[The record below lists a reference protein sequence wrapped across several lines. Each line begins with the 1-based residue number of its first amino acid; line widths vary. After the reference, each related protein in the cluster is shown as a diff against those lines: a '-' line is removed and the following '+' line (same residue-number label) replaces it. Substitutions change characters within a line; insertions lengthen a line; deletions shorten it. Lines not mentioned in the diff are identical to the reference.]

1 MKIENIKVYNNRNI
15 YSDKKVVV
23 LKVKG
28 KLEEARN
35 FAKLCIHIQNLIGY
49 NLVEYWECLNFD
61 DHIEVLIEHDN
72 QMLVHRVIEFAL
84 ECIEKGAIPEH
95 FPDKISKLKKLTI
108 ETELSPNTRLLK
120 NACMK
125 RGIRFTRIGYA
136 DTFML
141 GEGKYAKLFASII
154 SEHDFSRVSLSSDR
168 ELQRRFLKLNSFPV
182 VPFEVVFTSDQ
193 LMDSIKKLGFPISI
207 KGCKKDSPN
216 IVNIRTNQQAL
227 EAFDM
232 VKSMDSRVIVE
243 RYVPGKS
250 YKVLVVNGKVV
261 AAVER
266 TSPYIVGD
274 GKRKISELLDQ
285 GEKNNKYIQKNILK
299 QGFTLDDILPKGMKV
314 FLKEPTSFKTG
325 CITTD
330 VTEKVAYENQQLF
343 VKIAERFG
351 YVMTILDFVTEDIS
365 LPYSVVGGYVV
376 DVETSCDLRI
386 FSQTCNCDI
395 FNTILDVYFEKMP
408 NPSVPIIAVS
418 GTYGKSTILQI
429 MRYIFQRCGLET
441 SIDSEIENFY
451 LRNFG
456 DLSDIKLVEFNPEK
470 CIDEIEIEPE
480 VGIITNTFSQ
490 NQIEKNLLF
499 SRSIKE
505 NGYLILNVN
514 DAYKYL
520 YSAKARCKIVFTS
533 ISNHHPDLKAHIEMK
548 RPCVYLENDVVKI
561 FDGQQVFSFCNIR
574 EIPYSYDGKLMFAV
588 DNILQTIAAL
598 HFYGVDSEIIY
609 RFLTEY
615 KNDSH
620 QNPGKFNIFDIN
632 GVKVIIDSLNKK
644 EHMKILALSLSSIGI
659 KNLYFVCE
667 KEQEQNLDFIEDKT
681 KIISRQIEK
690 FSDVVEM
697 VTEGIKRA
705 KKGDGVFIVLPEP
718 LNRDVT
724 FEIRE
729 GLAKR
734 KKNFVNNA

>member
-1 MKIENIKVYNNRNI
+1 MKIEKIKVYNYRNI
-15 YSDKKVVV
+15 YSDKKVIV

-28 KLEEARN
+28 DIEEAKN
-35 FAKLCIHIQNLIGY
+35 FAKLCIHIQNLLGY
-49 NLVEYWECLNFD
+49 NLVEYSECLDFD
-61 DHIEVLIEHDN
+61 DYIEVVIEHDN
-72 QMLVHRVIEFAL
+72 QMLVHKVIEFAL
-84 ECIEKGAIPEH
+84 ECIEKGFEPEH

-125 RGIRFTRIGYA
+125 RGIRFTRIGYT

-141 GEGKYAKLFASII
+141 GEGKYAKLFSSII
-154 SEHDFSRVSLSSDR
+154 SEQDFSKVGLAGDR
-168 ELQRRFLKLNSFPV
+168 ELFRRFLKLYSFPV
-182 VPFEVVFTSDQ
+182 VPFDIVFTSDQ
-193 LMDSIKKLGFPISI
+193 LIDSIKKLGFPVSI
-207 KGCKKDSPN
+207 KGCRKDSPN
-216 IVNIRTNQQAL
+216 IGNIRTNQQAL

-232 VKSMDSRVIVE
+232 VKSIENRVIVE

-250 YKVLVVNGKVV
+250 YKILVVNGKVV
-261 AAVER
+261 AAIER
-266 TSPYIVGD
+266 TSPYIIGD
-274 GKRKISELLDQ
+274 GKRRISELLDQ
-285 GEKNNKYIQKNILK
+285 GERSNKHIQKNILK

-314 FLKEPTSFKTG
+314 FLKEPSSFKTG

-343 VKIAERFG
+343 IKIAEKFG
-351 YVMTILDFVTEDIS
+351 YIVTIIDFVTEDIS

-408 NPSVPIIAVS
+408 NPAVPIIAVS

-429 MRYIFQRCGLET
+429 MRYILQRCGLET

-451 LRNFG
+451 LRNFE

-470 CIDEIEIEPE
+470 CIEEIEIEPY
-480 VGIITNTFSQ
+480 VGIITNTFFQ
-490 NQIEKNLLF
+490 NQIERNLLF
-499 SRSIKE
+499 CKSIKE
-505 NGYLILNVN
+505 DGYLIMNIN

-548 RPCVYLENDVVKI
+548 KPCVYLDNDVVKI
-561 FDGQQVFSFCNIR
+561 FDGQQIFSFCNIK
-574 EIPYSYDGKLMFAV
+574 EIPYSYEGKLMFAV

-598 HFYGVDSEIIY
+598 YFYGVDIEIIY
-609 RFLTEY
+609 KFLTEY

-632 GVKVIIDSLNKK
+632 GVKVIIDSVNKK
-644 EHMKILALSLSSIGI
+644 EHIKILTLSLNSIGI

-667 KEQEQNLDFIEDKT
+667 EGKEQNLDFIEDRS
-681 KIISRQIEK
+681 KIIYKRITK
-690 FSDVVEM
+690 FADVVEM
-697 VTEGIKRA
+697 VSEGIKKA
-705 KKGDGVFIVLPEP
+705 KKGDGVFIILPEP
-718 LNRDVT
+718 LNRDIT

-729 GLAKR
+729 ALAKR

>member
-1 MKIENIKVYNNRNI
+1 MKIESMKVYNHKNI

-28 KLEEARN
+28 DIEEARN

-84 ECIEKGAIPEH
+84 ECIEKGTIPEH

-120 NACMK
+120 NACLK
-125 RGIRFTRIGYA
+125 RGIRFTRIGYT
-136 DTFML
+136 DTFIL
-141 GEGKYAKLFASII
+141 GEGKYAKLFAGLI
-154 SEHDFSRVSLSSDR
+154 SEHDFSVVSMSNDR
-168 ELQRRFLKLNSFPV
+168 EMEREFLKLNFFPV
-182 VPFEVVFTSDQ
+182 APFEVIFTSDQ
-193 LMDSIKKLGFPISI
+193 LMESIKKLGFPISI

-232 VKSMDSRVIVE
+232 VKSVQSRVIVE

-250 YKVLVVNGKVV
+250 YKILVVNGKVV

-274 GKRKISELLDQ
+274 GKRRISELLDQ

-343 VKIAERFG
+343 VKIAEKLG
-351 YVMTILDFVTEDIS
+351 YVTTVLDFVTEDIS
-365 LPYSVVGGYVV
+365 LPYAIVGGYVV
-376 DVETSCDLRI
+376 DIETNCDLRI
-386 FSQTCNCDI
+386 FSQTCSNDV
-395 FNTILDVYFEKMP
+395 FNTILDVYFEKIP
-408 NPSVPIIAVS
+408 NPSVPIIVVS

-429 MRYIFQRCGLET
+429 MRYIFQRCGLEA
-441 SIDSEIENFY
+441 SIDNEIENFY
-451 LRNFG
+451 LRSFG

-470 CIDEIEIEPE
+470 GIDEIEIEPE

-514 DAYKYL
+514 DAHKYL
-520 YSAKARCKIVFTS
+520 YSAKAKCQIIFTS
-533 ISNHHPDLKAHIEMK
+533 ISNHHPDLKAHMEMK
-548 RPCVYLENDVVKI
+548 KPCVYLENDIIKI
-561 FDGQQVFSFCNIR
+561 FDGKELFSFCNIK

-588 DNILQTIAAL
+588 DNILQTVAAL
-598 HFYGVDSEIIY
+598 YFYGVDSEIIY
-609 RFLTEY
+609 KFLIEY

-632 GVKVIIDSLNKK
+632 GVKVIIDSLQKK
-644 EHMKILALSLSSIGI
+644 EHVKMLTLSLSSIGI
-659 KNLYFVCE
+659 RNLYFVCE
-667 KEQEQNLDFIEDKT
+667 QRQKQILDFVEDKSR
-681 KIISRQIEK
+681 IISKQIEK
-690 FSDVVEM
+690 FSDVFEM
-697 VTEGIKRA
+697 VCDAIRKA
-705 KKGDGVFIVLPEP
+705 NKGDGVFIVLPEP

-729 GLAKR
+729 ALAKR

>member
-15 YSDKKVVV
+15 YSDKKVAV

-28 KLEEARN
+28 KPEEASS

-49 NLVEYWECLNFD
+49 NLVEYWECFSVED
-61 DHIEVLIEHDN
+61 YIDVLIEHDN
-72 QMLVHRVIEFAL
+72 PIVVYKVIEFAL
-84 ECIEKGAIPEH
+84 ECMRKGFIPED

-125 RGIRFTRIGYA
+125 RGIRFTRIGYT
-136 DTFML
+136 DTFIL
-141 GEGKYAKLFASII
+141 GEGKYAKLFAGLI
-154 SEHDFSRVSLSSDR
+154 SEQDFSVVNISNDR
-168 ELQRRFLKLNSFPV
+168 EMEREFLKLNFFPV
-182 VPFEVVFTSDQ
+182 APFEVIFTSDQ
-193 LMDSIKKLGFPISI
+193 LMESIKKLGFPISI

-216 IVNIRTNQQAL
+216 IGNIRTNQQAL
-227 EAFDM
+227 EAFNM
-232 VKSMDSRVIVE
+232 VKNVENRVIVE
-243 RYVPGKS
+243 RYVPGNS
-250 YKVLVVNGKVV
+250 YKILVVNRKVV
-261 AAVER
+261 AAIER
-266 TSPYIVGD
+266 TSPYIIGD
-274 GKRKISELLDQ
+274 GKRRISELLDQ
-285 GEKNNKYIQKNILK
+285 GEKSNKYIQKNILK
-299 QGFTLDDILPKGMKV
+299 QGFTLDDILPKGMRV

-343 VKIAERFG
+343 VKIAEKLG
-351 YVMTILDFVTEDIS
+351 YVTTVLDFVTEDIS
-365 LPYSVVGGYVV
+365 LPYTIIGGYVV
-376 DVETSCDLRI
+376 DIETNCDLRI
-386 FSQTCNCDI
+386 FSQTCNNDV
-395 FNTILDVYFEKMP
+395 FNTILDVYFEKIP

-429 MRYIFQRCGLET
+429 MRYIFQRCGLEAT
-441 SIDSEIENFY
+441 IDSEMENFY
-451 LRNFG
+451 LRSFG
-456 DLSDIKLVEFNPEK
+456 DLSDIKLVELNPEK
-470 CIDEIEIEPE
+470 GIEEIEIEPE
-480 VGIITNTFSQ
+480 IGIITNTFSQ

-499 SRSIKE
+499 TRSIKE

-520 YSAKARCKIVFTS
+520 YSAKAKCRIVFTS
-533 ISNHHPDLKAHIEMK
+533 TSSHHPDLKAHMEMK
-548 RPCVYLENDVVKI
+548 KPCVYLENDIIKI
-561 FDGQQVFSFCNIR
+561 FDGKELFSFCNIK

-588 DNILQTIAAL
+588 DNILQTVATL
-598 HFYGVDSEIIY
+598 YFYGVDSEIIY
-609 RFLTEY
+609 KFLIEY

-632 GVKVIIDSLNKK
+632 GVKVIIDSLRKK
-644 EHMKILALSLSSIGI
+644 EHVKMLTLSLSSIGI
-659 KNLYFVCE
+659 RNLYFVCE
-667 KEQEQNLDFIEDKT
+667 QRQKQILDFVEDKSR
-681 KIISRQIEK
+681 IISKQIEK

-697 VTEGIKRA
+697 VSDAIRKA
-705 KKGDGVFIVLPEP
+705 NKGDGVFIVLPEP